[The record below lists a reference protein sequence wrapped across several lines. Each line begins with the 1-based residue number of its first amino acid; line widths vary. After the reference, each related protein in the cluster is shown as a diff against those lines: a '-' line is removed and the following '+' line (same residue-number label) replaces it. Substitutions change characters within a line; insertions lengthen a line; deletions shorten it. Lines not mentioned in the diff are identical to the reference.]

1 MFLKKSIIEKV
12 LNDFSK
18 MKVVVVG
25 DYMLDRYVWGSVGRI
40 SPEAPVPIL
49 DVYKDDQMPGGAGN
63 VVLNLLKLDI
73 NCKTVGLVGDDPNG
87 KLLQFVLEEHGADTE
102 GLIATSERQT
112 TVKTRFSTGRQQM
125 LRVDREVKT
134 IPSKETQ
141 DRLLKT
147 ALSVI
152 NGADAIVLQDYN
164 KGVLT
169 KDIIHGIIKY
179 ARDNDIVI
187 TVDPKEKNFFEY
199 KGVTLFKPNLQEASR
214 SLGRVLETD
223 EELFEAGKE
232 LLDRL
237 EADKVLITRGSSGMS
252 LFTRDGKVENIPT
265 VAAKISDV
273 CGAGDTV
280 IAILSAALAAGFSG
294 VDAARLANQ
303 AAGYVVGCLG
313 VVPITKEALLDTGI

>member
-1 MFLKKSIIEKV
+1 MFLEKSRIEKA
-12 LNDFSK
+12 LEDFSK
-18 MKVVVVG
+18 MKIVVVG

-40 SPEAPVPIL
+40 SPEAPVPVL
-49 DVYKDDQMPGGAGN
+49 DVYKDEQMPGGAGN

-73 NCKTVGLVGDDPNG
+73 SCQTVGLIGDDTNG
-87 KLLQFVLEEHGADTE
+87 MLLKLELEEHGADTK
-102 GLIATSERQT
+102 GLLATSERTT

-141 DRLLKT
+141 ERLLEK
-147 ALSVI
+147 ALAVI
-152 NGADAIVLQDYN
+152 NGADAIILQDYN

-169 KDIIHGIIKY
+169 KELIHGIVKY
-179 ARDNDIVI
+179 ARENDIVI

-199 KGVTLFKPNLQEASR
+199 KGVSLFKPNLQEASR
-214 SLGRVLETD
+214 SLGRAIED
-223 EELFEAGKE
+223 EDELLEAGKE

-237 EADKVLITRGSSGMS
+237 EADKVLITRGSDGMS
-252 LFTRDGKVENIPT
+252 LFTSDGKVENIPT
-265 VAAKISDV
+265 VAAEISDV

-280 IAILSAALAAGFSG
+280 ISILTAALAAGFSG
-294 VDAARLANQ
+294 VDAAKLANQ